1 MLKDVA
7 NIVRG
12 LSVDMIEK
20 ANSGHPGL
28 PLGCAEIG
36 AVLFGEVLK
45 YDPKEPNWTDRDRFI
60 LSAGHGSALLYSLL
74 YLSGYEVTLE
84 DIKKFRQLNSK
95 TPGHPEYGITPGVE
109 TTSGPLGQ
117 GLANGVGMAI
127 AEKILSSRF
136 NTEEFKIV
144 DHYTYV
150 LAGDGCM
157 MEGITSEAASL
168 AGHLGLGKLIVI
180 YDKNCISLACGTDVT
195 FTESVAERYRAYN
208 WQVIEDIDGHNIDEL
223 RMALM
228 KAKENEEKPVLIIAK
243 THIGFGAPTKQDSHI
258 AHGEPLGKEEIEG
271 LKRKIGLPVDKTF
284 YVSGEVKEYFD
295 KNLQK

>member
-109 TTSGPLGQ
+109 TTSGPLW
-117 GLANGVGMAI
+117 
-127 AEKILSSRF
+127 
-136 NTEEFKIV
+136 
-144 DHYTYV
+144 
-150 LAGDGCM
+150 AG
-157 MEGITSEAASL
+157 
-168 AGHLGLGKLIVI
+168 
-180 YDKNCISLACGTDVT
+180 
-195 FTESVAERYRAYN
+195 
-208 WQVIEDIDGHNIDEL
+208 
-223 RMALM
+223 
-228 KAKENEEKPVLIIAK
+228 
-243 THIGFGAPTKQDSHI
+243 IG
-258 AHGEPLGKEEIEG
+258 
-271 LKRKIGLPVDKTF
+271 
-284 YVSGEVKEYFD
+284 
-295 KNLQK
+295 

>member
-208 WQVIEDIDGHNIDEL
+208 WQ
-223 RMALM
+223 
-228 KAKENEEKPVLIIAK
+228 
-243 THIGFGAPTKQDSHI
+243 
-258 AHGEPLGKEEIEG
+258 
-271 LKRKIGLPVDKTF
+271 
-284 YVSGEVKEYFD
+284 
-295 KNLQK
+295 